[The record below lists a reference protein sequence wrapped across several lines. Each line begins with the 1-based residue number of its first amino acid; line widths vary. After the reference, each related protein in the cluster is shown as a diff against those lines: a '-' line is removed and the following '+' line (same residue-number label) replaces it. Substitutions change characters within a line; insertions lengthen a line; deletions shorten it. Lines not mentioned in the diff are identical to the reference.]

1 MQLDAKLP
9 HLEFHDS
16 HIIVILLVLFGICFC
31 KQLLETTNWTMT
43 IVERFVEKC
52 GCCGCVYPELARRGL
67 IVYCFLLPV
76 TYQMLFFGMQTWSH
90 SDWASSIIMTDPH
103 LNSSTVAYS
112 SSLPHDAAAAPL
124 LGLARTSWY
133 VEVDYMFCVMPFAL
147 AASLSCWVW
156 VCLSSNADR
165 FSQVLDRD
173 TMWDTEVPTHLL
185 AYEVAYYVETFAL
198 NFSMVAIS
206 SSERS
211 FVEIVFASV
220 SLSFVTCVF
229 LSAARHTHTDNAV
242 QQATLTALFLLLGVI
257 LVLIWGVMLQRT
269 CAVAK
274 YTAPVHGLL
283 IFVLVG
289 FHFAASGTA
298 LASTV
303 ILLRTMVTVVASALH
318 IAILVVG
325 RNQACRGA

>member
-1 MQLDAKLP
+1 MQLA
-9 HLEFHDS
+9 FQDS

-31 KQLLETTNWTMT
+31 KQLLETTNCALTV
-43 IVERFVEKC
+43 VERFVEKC
-52 GCCGCVYPELARRGL
+52 SCCVCVYPDLARRGL

-76 TYQMLFFGMQTWSH
+76 TYQVLFFAMQLWNKA
-90 SDWASSIIMTDPH
+90 DWASSIIMSDVQ
-103 LNSSTVAYS
+103 LNASTVAYS
-112 SSLPHDAAAAPL
+112 SSVRGSAPAVL
-124 LGLARTSWY
+124 LALARTSWY

-147 AASLSCWVW
+147 SASLSCWVW

-165 FSQVLDRD
+165 YSQVLDKD
-173 TMWDTEVPTHLL
+173 TVWDTELPMHLL
-185 AYEVAYYVETFAL
+185 AYEVAYYVENFAL

-206 SSERS
+206 SSERT
-211 FVEIVFASV
+211 FVEIAFASI

-229 LSAARHTHTDNAV
+229 LSAARHAHTDSVV
-242 QQATLTALFLLLGVI
+242 QQATLTALFLLLI
-257 LVLIWGVMLQRT
+257 FALVLLWGVMLQET
-269 CAVAK
+269 CVVAK

-289 FHFAASGTA
+289 FHFAASGAA

-303 ILLRTMVTVVASALH
+303 ILVRTIVTVVASVLH

-325 RNQACRGA
+325 RNQACRA

>member
-1 MQLDAKLP
+1 MQLDAQLTRKQ
-9 HLEFHDS
+9 FHDS
-16 HIIVILLVLFGICFC
+16 HIIVILLVLFAICFC
-31 KQLLETTNWTMT
+31 KQLLETTNWTLT

-52 GCCGCVYPELARRGL
+52 SCCACVNPELARRGV

-76 TYQMLFFGMQTWSH
+76 TYQVIFFSLQTWSKA
-90 SDWASSIIMTDPH
+90 DWASSIIMTDLH
-103 LNSSTVAYS
+103 VNSSTVAYS
-112 SSLPHDAAAAPL
+112 SSLPQTAVAPPR
-124 LGLARTSWY
+124 LGLERSSWY

-165 FSQVLDRD
+165 FAQVLDKD
-173 TMWDTEVPTHLL
+173 TMWDTEVPSHLL

-206 SSERS
+206 SSGRT

-229 LSAARHTHTDNAV
+229 LSAARHTHTDNGV
-242 QQATLTALFLLLGVI
+242 QQATLTALFLLLAVI

-274 YTAPVHGLL
+274 YAAPVHALL
-283 IFVLVG
+283 LFVLVG
-289 FHFAASGTA
+289 FHFAASGAA

-303 ILLRTMVTVVASALH
+303 ILVRTMVTVVASALH

>member
-1 MQLDAKLP
+1 MQLEAPLP
-9 HLEFHDS
+9 HLAFHDS

-43 IVERFVEKC
+43 IVERCVEKC
-52 GCCGCVYPELARRGL
+52 ACCACVPPELGRRAL
-67 IVYCFLLPV
+67 IVYCFMLPV
-76 TYQMLFFGMQTWSH
+76 TYQMVFFGLQTWSKA
-90 SDWASSIIMTDPH
+90 DWASSVIMTDPQ
-103 LNSSTVAYS
+103 LNASTVVYS
-112 SSLPHDAAAAPL
+112 SSLPHAFVAPPV
-124 LGLARTSWY
+124 LGLVRTSWY
-133 VEVDYMFCVMPFAL
+133 VEVDFMFCVMPFAL

-156 VCLSSNADR
+156 VCLSSNAER
-165 FSQVLDRD
+165 YSQGLDKD

-185 AYEVAYYVETFAL
+185 AYEVAYYLETFAF

-206 SSERS
+206 SSGRT
-211 FVEIVFASV
+211 FVEIVFASI

-229 LSAARHTHTDNAV
+229 LSAARHTHADNAV
-242 QQATLTALFLLLGVI
+242 QQATLTALFLLLGVV

-269 CAVAK
+269 CVVAK

-283 IFVLVG
+283 LFVLVG

-303 ILLRTMVTVVASALH
+303 ILLRTMVTVVASVLH
-318 IAILVVG
+318 IAILLVG

>member
-1 MQLDAKLP
+1 MQLDAQLP
-9 HLEFHDS
+9 RLQFHDS
-16 HIIVILLVLFGICFC
+16 HIIVILLVLFAICFC
-31 KQLLETTNWTMT
+31 KQLLETTNWTLT

-52 GCCGCVYPELARRGL
+52 ACCGCVYPELARRGL

-76 TYQMLFFGMQTWSH
+76 TYQMIFFGLQTWSKA
-90 SDWASSIIMTDPH
+90 DWASSIIMTDPH
-103 LNSSTVAYS
+103 LNSSTVAYA
-112 SSLPHDAAAAPL
+112 SSLPQPPAAPRL
-124 LGLARTSWY
+124 LGLERTSWY

-165 FSQVLDRD
+165 FSQVLDKD
-173 TMWDTEVPTHLL
+173 TMWDMEVPTHLL

-198 NFSMVAIS
+198 NFSMVAIGS
-206 SSERS
+206 SGRT

-220 SLSFVTCVF
+220 SLSFVTCIF
-229 LSAARHTHTDNAV
+229 LSAARHTHTDNGV
-242 QQATLTALFLLLGVI
+242 QQATLTALFLLLAVI

-269 CAVAK
+269 CVVAK
-274 YTAPVHGLL
+274 YAAPVHALL
-283 IFVLVG
+283 LFVLVG

-303 ILLRTMVTVVASALH
+303 ILVRTMVTVVASVLH
-318 IAILVVG
+318 IAILLVG

>member
-1 MQLDAKLP
+1 MQ
-9 HLEFHDS
+9 LEFHDS

-31 KQLLETTNWTMT
+31 KQLLETTNCMMT
-43 IVERFVEKC
+43 TVERFVEKC
-52 GCCGCVYPELARRGL
+52 SCCVCVYPDLARRGL

-76 TYQMLFFGMQTWSH
+76 TYQVAFFAMQLWNK
-90 SDWASSIIMTDPH
+90 SDWASSIIMSDVH
-103 LNSSTVAYS
+103 LNSSTVLYS
-112 SSLPHDAAAAPL
+112 SSLRESAAAPAL
-124 LGLARTSWY
+124 MGLARTSWY

-156 VCLSSNADR
+156 VCLSSNGDR
-165 FSQVLDRD
+165 HSQVLDKD
-173 TMWDTEVPTHLL
+173 TVWDTELPIHLL

-206 SSERS
+206 CSERT
-211 FVEIVFASV
+211 FVEIAFAAI

-229 LSAARHTHTDNAV
+229 LSAARHTHIDNAV
-242 QQATLTALFLLLGVI
+242 QQATLTALFLLLGLV
-257 LVLIWGVMLQRT
+257 LVLIWGVMLQKT
-269 CAVAK
+269 CVVAK

-303 ILLRTMVTVVASALH
+303 ILLRTMVTVLASVLH
-318 IAILVVG
+318 IVILVVG
-325 RNQACRGA
+325 RNQACR

>member
-1 MQLDAKLP
+1 MQLEAPLP
-9 HLEFHDS
+9 RLQFHDS

-52 GCCGCVYPELARRGL
+52 SCCACVYPELGRRGL

-76 TYQMLFFGMQTWSH
+76 TYQMIFFGLQTWSKA
-90 SDWASSIIMTDPH
+90 DWASSIVMTDLH

-112 SSLPHDAAAAPL
+112 NSLAQPAVAPPL
-124 LGLARTSWY
+124 LRVERTSWY

-156 VCLSSNADR
+156 VCLSSNGDR
-165 FSQVLDRD
+165 YSQVLDKD

-206 SSERS
+206 SSGRS
-211 FVEIVFASV
+211 FVEIVFASI

-229 LSAARHTHTDNAV
+229 LSAARHTHADNAV
-242 QQATLTALFLLLGVI
+242 QQATLTALFLLLVVI

-274 YTAPVHGLL
+274 YVAPIHGLL
-283 IFVLVG
+283 LFVLVG

-303 ILLRTMVTVVASALH
+303 ILLRTMVTVVASVLH

-325 RNQACRGA
+325 RNHLCRGG